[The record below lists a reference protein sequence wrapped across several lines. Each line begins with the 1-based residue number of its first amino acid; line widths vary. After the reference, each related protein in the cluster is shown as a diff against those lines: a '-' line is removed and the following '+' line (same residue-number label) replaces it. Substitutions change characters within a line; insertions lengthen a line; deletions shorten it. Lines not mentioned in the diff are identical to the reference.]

1 MFQMNRCGYNVV
13 HPEGIVID
21 RPHGSGDY
29 LFLFFRSRMC
39 VEAQGERFLTDKNT
53 CIIYRKG
60 SRQYYHDIE
69 QPMVHDWFHFDG
81 EDVETFCRKLNLPL
95 DTPMKVHE
103 PVYVSRKVSEIQ
115 EALVQNGLYRD
126 EIIDA
131 TVRCLLMKLSDIRN
145 RIEPNKP
152 VSKYYDLLVSLRND
166 IYSNPSVAW
175 TIGDLAARVNMSRS
189 YFQKLY
195 KELFGISVMNDII
208 HNRLEYAMYRLKN
221 TSDSIRDIAAQCG
234 YENDV
239 HFMRQFKKYIGLTPS
254 EFRSGSGRT
263 GKIGRPRKTERPANA
278 GRPAKPG
285 DRNETETSYL

>member
-13 HPEGIVID
+13 HPDGIVID

-239 HFMRQFKKYIGLTPS
+239 HFMRQFKKYIGLTPG
-254 EFRSGSGRT
+254 EFRSGRA
-263 GKIGRPRKTERPANA
+263 KTTVRA
-278 GRPAKPG
+278 
-285 DRNETETSYL
+285 

>member
-1 MFQMNRCGYNVV
+1 MIRMNRCGYNVV

-21 RPHGSGDY
+21 RPNGSGDY
-29 LFLFFRSRMC
+29 LFLFFRSRML
-39 VEAQGERFLTDKNT
+39 VEAGGERHLTDKNT

-60 SRQYYHDIE
+60 SPQYYREIE
-69 QPMVHDWFHFDG
+69 RPMVHDWFHFDG
-81 EDVETFCRKLNLPL
+81 DEVEDFCRKLNVPF

-103 PVYVSRKVSEIQ
+103 PVYLSRKVSEIQ
-115 EALVQNGLYRD
+115 ESFVQNGLYRD

-131 TVRCLLMKLSDIRN
+131 TVRCLLMKLADLRN
-145 RIEPNKP
+145 RIEPNRLAG
-152 VSKYYDLLVSLRND
+152 KYYDLLVQLRNH
-166 IYSNPSVAW
+166 IYSNPSVPW
-175 TIGDLAARVNMSRS
+175 SIGELASRVNMSRS

-254 EFRSGSGRT
+254 EFRSGGRRSGKPVR
-263 GKIGRPRKTERPANA
+263 A
-278 GRPAKPG
+278 G
-285 DRNETETSYL
+285 ETPPV

>member
-1 MFQMNRCGYNVV
+1 MFRLIRCGYNVV

-29 LFLFFRSRMC
+29 LFLFFRSRMH
-39 VEAQGERFLTDKNT
+39 VETEHERYVTDKNT

-60 SRQYYHDIE
+60 SRQYYREVE
-69 QPMVHDWFHFDG
+69 QPMAHDWFHFDG
-81 EDVETFCRKLNLPL
+81 DDVEDFCRKLNLPL

-115 EALVQNGLYRD
+115 EAQVRNGLYRD

-145 RIEPNKP
+145 RIGPNKP
-152 VSKYYDLLVSLRND
+152 VGKYYDPLVSLRNE
-166 IYSNPSVAW
+166 IYNNPSVSW
-175 TIGDLAARVNMSRS
+175 SIGELAASVNMSRS

-239 HFMRQFKKYIGLTPS
+239 HFMRQFKKFIGLTPS
-254 EFRSGSGRT
+254 EFRSGSMR
-263 GKIGRPRKTERPANA
+263 A
-278 GRPAKPG
+278 GRRSRAG
-285 DRNETETSYL
+285 GTMRA

>member
-1 MFQMNRCGYNVV
+1 MFRLIRCGYNVV

-29 LFLFFRSRMC
+29 LFLFFRSRML
-39 VEAQGERFLTDKNT
+39 VEAAGERHLTDKNT

-60 SRQYYHDIE
+60 SRQYYHEIE

-81 EDVETFCRKLNLPL
+81 DDAEDFCRRLNLPL

-131 TVRCLLMKLSDIRN
+131 TVRCLLMRLSDIRN

-152 VSKYYDLLVSLRND
+152 VSKHYDLLVSLRNE
-166 IYSNPSVAW
+166 IYNNPSVHW
-175 TIGDLAARVNMSRS
+175 TVDKLASRVNMSRS

-208 HNRLEYAMYRLKN
+208 HNRLEFAMYRLKN
-221 TSDSIRDIAAQCG
+221 TSDSVRDIAAQCG

-239 HFMRQFKKYIGLTPS
+239 HFMRQFKKYIGLTPG
-254 EFRSGSGRT
+254 EFRSGRA
-263 GKIGRPRKTERPANA
+263 KTAARANRGGA
-278 GRPAKPG
+278 
-285 DRNETETSYL
+285 NETKTPYL